1 MKKLFVLIL
10 GICASLSASASAAEP
25 WRDAFVSRIINAW
38 ATDSSCTDVILTDI
52 DSNGVPEA
60 FLVKPGTLGE
70 ISVGITMQNS
80 TVVQI
85 AVPHN
90 ISGDCLKDL
99 TVYNDGDKY
108 ITVGREI
115 ARYTNVIAYY
125 ELNFDGHTLTA
136 ERINKTKYGGLKAIA
151 YRDTY
156 SSDFFTNVYPNR
168 SKLQDFIYSYQNLSQ
183 LTATISTA
191 KISVNGIDVN
201 LPGYTVNNNNYYKI
215 RDLAMVLRNTS
226 KRFDVSWDSTQNAVN
241 ILTNQKYTVVGGELE
256 SAQATE
262 NLDIILNSGGF
273 LKNGAAI
280 NISAYNINGNNY
292 FKIRDIADIIGFTV
306 GWDDASSTITITTD

>member
-1 MKKLFVLIL
+1 MKKLFVLVL
-10 GICASLSASASAAEP
+10 GISAALCINVNAAEP

-70 ISVGITMQNS
+70 ISTGITMQNE

-99 TVYNDGDKY
+99 TVYTEGDKY

-125 ELNFDGHTLTA
+125 ELAFDGHTLTA
-136 ERINKTKYGGLKAIA
+136 EKINKSKYGGLKSIA

-156 SSDFFTNVYPNR
+156 SSDFFTNGYPNR

-183 LTATISTA
+183 LTASISNA
-191 KISVNGIDVN
+191 KISVNGKTQDV
-201 LPGYTVNNNNYYKI
+201 PGYTVNNNNYYKI
-215 RDLAMVLRNTS
+215 RDIAMLLRGTS
-226 KRFDVSWDSTQNAVN
+226 KRFDVSWDSGKNAVN
-241 ILTNQKYTVVGGELE
+241 ILTGRKYTVVGGELE
-256 SAQATE
+256 SAEDTK
-262 NLDIILNSGGF
+262 NLDIVLSSGGF
-273 LKNGAAI
+273 LKDGVAI
-280 NISAYNINGNNY
+280 DISAYNINGNNY
-292 FKIRDIADIIGFTV
+292 FKIRDIAEIIGFTV
-306 GWDDASSTITITTD
+306 GWDDPTSTIPLPVE

>member
-10 GICASLSASASAAEP
+10 GITAAISINAAAAEP

-70 ISVGITMQNS
+70 ISTGITMQND

-99 TVYNDGDKY
+99 TVYTEDDKY

-125 ELNFDGHTLTA
+125 ELTFDGHTLTA
-136 ERINKTKYGGLKAIA
+136 EKINKSKYGGLKAIA

-156 SSDFFTNVYPNR
+156 SSDFFTNGYPNR

-183 LTATISTA
+183 LTASISTA
-191 KISVNGIDVN
+191 KISVDGKLQNI
-201 LPGYTVNNNNYYKI
+201 PGYTVNNNNYYKI
-215 RDLAMVLRNTS
+215 RDIAMLLRNTS
-226 KRFDVSWDSTQNAVN
+226 KRFDVSWDSAKNAVN
-241 ILTNQKYTVVGGELE
+241 ILTGRKYTVVGGELE
-256 SAQATE
+256 SAEDAD
-262 NLDIILNSGGF
+262 NLDIVLSSGGF
-273 LKNGAAI
+273 LKDGAAI
-280 NISAYNINGNNY
+280 DISAYNINGNNY

-306 GWDDASSTITITTD
+306 GWDDPTSTITITAE